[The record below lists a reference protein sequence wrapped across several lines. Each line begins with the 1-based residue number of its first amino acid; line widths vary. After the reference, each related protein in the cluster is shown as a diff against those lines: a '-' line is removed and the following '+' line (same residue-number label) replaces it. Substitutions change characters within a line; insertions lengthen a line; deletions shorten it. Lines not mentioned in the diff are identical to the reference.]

1 MAKSP
6 YKHPTAFVGCPY
18 SPKASYEAL
27 KKALQRVPI
36 EFIYA
41 DSSIKT
47 KHVLDRIRAGIVRA
61 DFCLF
66 DITDWN
72 ANVTLELGL
81 AEGLNKDYYVAFK
94 PGRGPRKEPPSDL
107 KGLQRFQYSS
117 VQGFA
122 AESLTYQLNM
132 KLVQKCTHPRYVW
145 DRLSGPQRDK
155 QFCVA
160 MAVLA
165 HFKTYNVLK
174 RKDVVPMLTHGSF
187 LRDDAINEV
196 FNVLHQ
202 RKLITGRLN
211 GDQWGAGKDLY
222 KHVTL

>member
-18 SPKASYEAL
+18 SPKATYEAL

-36 EFIYA
+36 EFLYA
-41 DSSIKT
+41 DNSIKT

-81 AEGLNKDYYVAFK
+81 AEGLNRDYYVAFK
-94 PGRGPRKEPPSDL
+94 PGRGAKKEPPSDL
-107 KGLQRFQYSS
+107 KGLQRFQYSGMY
-117 VQGFA
+117 GFSA
-122 AESLTYQLNM
+122 ASLTYQLNM
-132 KLVQKCTHPRYVW
+132 QLVQKCTHPRYVW
-145 DRLSGPQRDK
+145 DRLSGPVRDK

-160 MAVLA
+160 MGVLA
-165 HFKTYNVLK
+165 YFKTYKVL
-174 RKDVVPMLTHGSF
+174 RREDVVSMLTRGSY
-187 LRDDAINEV
+187 LHDDAIDEV
-196 FNVLHQ
+196 FSVLHQ
-202 RKLITGRLN
+202 RGLITGRL
-211 GDQWGAGKDLY
+211 GGERWSAGKDLY
-222 KHVTL
+222 KHVTF